1 VVLAIYATRCINKEV
16 VILEDSMAQVFI
28 NDREGK
34 EEVLEIQPGE
44 TLMQV
49 ISNAG
54 VSDLLALCG
63 GVCACATCHIYVEQ
77 EPSGDLPAMGEDEDA
92 LLDGSMHRQ
101 ANSRLSC
108 QIRLTNEHDGLK
120 ATIAPED

>member
-1 VVLAIYATRCINKEV
+1 
-16 VILEDSMAQVFI
+16 MAHVFI
-28 NDREGK
+28 CDREGN
-34 EEVLEIQPGE
+34 EEALEIQPGE

-49 ISNAG
+49 VSNNG

-63 GVCACATCHIYVEQ
+63 GVCACATCHVYIEKK
-77 EPSGDLPAMGEDEDA
+77 PAGALPEMGEDEDA

-101 ANSRLSC
+101 ENSRLSC
-108 QIRLTNEHDGLK
+108 QIRLTEAHDGLR